1 VAITSHKKQ
10 EPKES
15 RGIQVHLCCHFF
27 PKLIDYKMSKN
38 TSDFDEKLA
47 KVMTANSV
55 DASEEEALWALQES
69 GESVS
74 GAIALL
80 GDKKP
85 KATKTTAT
93 NLKTTNE
100 NYESNEE
107 LQYIPDVAV
116 GQNSRSMVAKLPPT
130 SKDDEYRDDPC
141 KSSDID
147 KQGLQYS
154 PRVARQSRNCH
165 ENDESN
171 EASDETMD
179 KKQSALDIKNESD
192 GDEYDKVIAEQ
203 SDQDDDAE
211 GASNVEDGTAADS
224 HRGVPR
230 PREPRRNVEPGA
242 FHADGRNARDVVVHD
257 DDWTVDDE
265 ESKAQLMEIAGEMY
279 DAEAENLR
287 KEQELNRRVEEEMN
301 RQVQQ
306 ELEEMQR
313 NAPIGQVIAVD
324 HIENDEVQDEMPKQS
339 FWNSKRNRVAIVVIV
354 FVCIGI
360 VLVAILSKSPDSPTP
375 SPVPTSEVDDWINLC
390 DERSS
395 SLAKR
400 LPCVSQDER
409 KFCLDCGINLV
420 LSSYCVL

>member
-1 VAITSHKKQ
+1 
-10 EPKES
+10 
-15 RGIQVHLCCHFF
+15 
-27 PKLIDYKMSKN
+27 
-38 TSDFDEKLA
+38 
-47 KVMTANSV
+47 
-55 DASEEEALWALQES
+55 
-69 GESVS
+69 
-74 GAIALL
+74 
-80 GDKKP
+80 
-85 KATKTTAT
+85 
-93 NLKTTNE
+93 
-100 NYESNEE
+100 
-107 LQYIPDVAV
+107 
-116 GQNSRSMVAKLPPT
+116 
-130 SKDDEYRDDPC
+130 
-141 KSSDID
+141 
-147 KQGLQYS
+147 
-154 PRVARQSRNCH
+154 
-165 ENDESN
+165 
-171 EASDETMD
+171 MD
-179 KKQSALDIKNESD
+179 KKQSALDMKTESD

-211 GASNVEDGTAADS
+211 GASNVEDGTAADN

-230 PREPRRNVEPGA
+230 PREPHRNVEPGA
-242 FHADGRNARDVVVHD
+242 FHADGRNARDVVVRD
-257 DDWTVDDE
+257 DDWTADDE
-265 ESKAQLMEIAGEMY
+265 ESTAQLMEIAGEMY
-279 DAEAENLR
+279 DAEEDINH
-287 KEQELNRRVEEEMN
+287 
-301 RQVQQ
+301 QVQQ

-313 NAPIGQVIAVD
+313 NAAIGQVIAVD

>member
-47 KVMTANSV
+47 KVMMANSV
-55 DASEEEALWALQES
+55 DASDEEALWALQES

-85 KATKTTAT
+85 RATKTTAT
-93 NLKTTNE
+93 NLKMTN
-100 NYESNEE
+100 ESNEE
-107 LQYIPDVAV
+107 LHYIPDVAV

-141 KSSDID
+141 KSSDMD

-154 PRVARQSRNCH
+154 PRVARRSRNCH

-171 EASDETMD
+171 EASDEIMD
-179 KKQSALDIKNESD
+179 KKQSALHMKTESD
-192 GDEYDKVIAEQ
+192 FDEYNKVAEQ

-211 GASNVEDGTAADS
+211 GASNLEDGTAANN

-242 FHADGRNARDVVVHD
+242 FHADGRNARDVVVLD

-265 ESKAQLMEIAGEMY
+265 ESTAQLMEIAGEMY
-279 DAEAENLR
+279 DAEEDINHQIHQ
-287 KEQELNRRVEEEMN
+287 K
-301 RQVQQ
+301 
-306 ELEEMQR
+306 LEEMQR
-313 NAPIGQVIAVD
+313 NAAIGQVIAVD
-324 HIENDEVQDEMPKQS
+324 QIENDEVQDELPVQS

-360 VLVAILSKSPDSPTP
+360 VLGVILSKSPDSPTP
-375 SPVPTSEVDDWINLC
+375 SPVPTSEVDDWINSC
-390 DERSS
+390 DESSS
-395 SLAKR
+395 SLAKQ
-400 LPCVSQDER
+400 LPCVSQNES
-409 KFCLDCGINLV
+409 KFYLDCGINLV
-420 LSSYCVL
+420 VFSLWVLL